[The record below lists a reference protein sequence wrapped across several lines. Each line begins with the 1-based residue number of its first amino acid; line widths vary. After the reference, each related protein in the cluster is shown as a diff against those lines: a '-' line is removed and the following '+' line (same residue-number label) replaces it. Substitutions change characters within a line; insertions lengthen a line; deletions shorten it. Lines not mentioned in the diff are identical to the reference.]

1 MTAGILMILL
11 FACLWF
17 IFVQQAEIASLT
29 KALNYADAQLKTR
42 HPAYR
47 GLVDDDE

>member
-29 KALNYADAQLKTR
+29 KALNFARAQQR

-47 GLVDDDE
+47 GAVDDE

>member
-1 MTAGILMILL
+1 MTTGILMILL
-11 FACLWF
+11 IACLWF
-17 IFVQQAEIASLT
+17 IFVQQAEIASLG
-29 KALNYADAQLKTR
+29 KALRYATAQQR

>member
-1 MTAGILMILL
+1 MTTGIVLILL

-29 KALNYADAQLKTR
+29 KSLNYADAQLKYR

-47 GLVDDDE
+47 GRVSNE

>member
-17 IFVQQAEIASLT
+17 IFVQQAEIASLG
-29 KALNYADAQLKTR
+29 KALRYATAQQR